1 MPDSVKPKV
10 KLPQPLKNTGANAA
24 SSSKAA
30 SSATSSGVAMAATGS
45 TASDVAM
52 AAVEGVEIEAPQ
64 PAVGRT
70 VPSPADVA
78 MAATSATAVVDKSP
92 LETWSEDTLRN
103 ELMAQYDECL
113 ARELESEERP
123 WRRTQALK
131 RAAASKVAAG
141 ALPVPSLESMVAA
154 AVVDNSYAAG
164 AVPVPAVESTASHPA
179 QILFSQLAGEGPMEK
194 QWTGVREDNPMP
206 GKFGQEEAGEPG
218 APKTEPLAAVKEEAQ
233 EEGPHQWTE
242 ADWREDGS
250 RPAAGGWWTTE
261 ETAADGS
268 WTADGGWWT
277 AEGTADDSAWDAGG
291 ASYEWWSDGWWA
303 AEGEGAVDTAG
314 DDGEGAVSTADA
326 GPLPVDRDWS
336 GAFKEGSARQAWAR
350 AHGGWRKRRGGLN
363 VQYFSKRYYVDHGS
377 NHSWYERHGN
387 DRSRGW

>member
-141 ALPVPSLESMVAA
+141 ALPVQSMVAA

-179 QILFSQLAGEGPMEK
+179 GILFSQLAGEGPMEK

-250 RPAAGGWWTTE
+250 WPAAGGW
-261 ETAADGS
+261 
-268 WTADGGWWT
+268 
-277 AEGTADDSAWDAGG
+277 
-291 ASYEWWSDGWWA
+291 
-303 AEGEGAVDTAG
+303 
-314 DDGEGAVSTADA
+314 
-326 GPLPVDRDWS
+326 
-336 GAFKEGSARQAWAR
+336 
-350 AHGGWRKRRGGLN
+350 
-363 VQYFSKRYYVDHGS
+363 
-377 NHSWYERHGN
+377 
-387 DRSRGW
+387 